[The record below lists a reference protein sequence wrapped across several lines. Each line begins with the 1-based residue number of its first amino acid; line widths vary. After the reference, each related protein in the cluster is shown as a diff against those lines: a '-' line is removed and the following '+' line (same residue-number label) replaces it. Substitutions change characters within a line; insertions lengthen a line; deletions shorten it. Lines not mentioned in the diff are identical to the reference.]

1 MDFVEFHL
9 RGASLMAERYEGE
22 YTANGATARFQIEFT
37 RPEAGIGQG
46 KFIANNES
54 KSQSLVEA
62 LCLVLEPPSCPPIP
76 PARDPEL
83 RFQYTMRSR
92 DAGRD
97 DPDQPGTWSYV
108 QLSFDDDKDG
118 DTEVVMKLSLKE
130 GLGEFRMANPDS
142 GWAVMRRLVRVL

>member
-9 RGASLMAERYEGE
+9 RGASLLAERYEGE
-22 YTANGATARFQIEFT
+22 YTANGATARFQIEFSK
-37 RPEAGIGQG
+37 PEGGIGQG
-46 KFIANNES
+46 MFVANNES
-54 KSQSLVEA
+54 KPQSLVEA
-62 LCLVLEPPSCPPIP
+62 LCLMLETPSCPPIP
-76 PARDPEL
+76 SKRDPEL

-92 DAGRD
+92 EVRRD
-97 DPDQPGTWSYV
+97 DPDEPGTWSYV
-108 QLSFDDDKDG
+108 HLSFDDDEEG